1 MCTYPLFMN
10 WENTSTAIII
20 LLSILVFYLGN
31 EEQSK
36 CDCDGNMGVCE
47 GEQQHPVRM
56 ERGKGEPAV
65 HRQPNVSSHFRLQTV
80 VSVTSSAAEDR
91 VDVYLMR

>member
-1 MCTYPLFMN
+1 M
-10 WENTSTAIII
+10 I

-36 CDCDGNMGVCE
+36 CDCDGNMGVCK

-56 ERGKGEPAV
+56 ERGKGEPVV
-65 HRQPNVSSHFRLQTV
+65 HRQPNVSLHFHPQIL
-80 VSVTSSAAEDR
+80 VSVTSSTAKDM
-91 VDVYLMR
+91 VD

>member
-1 MCTYPLFMN
+1 M
-10 WENTSTAIII
+10 
-20 LLSILVFYLGN
+20 FYLGN

-36 CDCDGNMGVCE
+36 CDCDGNMGVYE

-56 ERGKGEPAV
+56 ERGKGEPVV
-65 HRQPNVSSHFRLQTV
+65 HRQPNVSSHFRPQTL
-80 VSVTSSAAEDR
+80 VSVTSSAAEDW